1 MSVLKGVLWRT
12 NCPSAHQ
19 ADKHGQFELY
29 HSMQILWFVVFLWM
43 LWHHSYSSLHPHWG
57 WVSRPQSFSPM
68 QCAHPQMLA
77 ERFNPW
83 SSIPQ
88 RKGSG
93 KPALNHAGKSV
104 SKRFVITNL
113 MILDDESGLIICRI
127 VYVMKDRPFLSSER
141 CGLSS

>member
-1 MSVLKGVLWRT
+1 
-12 NCPSAHQ
+12 
-19 ADKHGQFELY
+19 
-29 HSMQILWFVVFLWM
+29 
-43 LWHHSYSSLHPHWG
+43 
-57 WVSRPQSFSPM
+57 M

-113 MILDDESGLIICRI
+113 MILDDESGPHCVQYCLCN
-127 VYVMKDRPFLSSER
+127 ER